1 MKWNM
6 KCKDLLKWSERFFR
20 PETIEILN
28 ILGDWE
34 TLIMNSRSMW
44 EKLVAGGTIV
54 MELGD
59 QEDHEEELILDQEDV
74 GFTEEIIDVE

>member
-1 MKWNM
+1 
-6 KCKDLLKWSERFFR
+6 
-20 PETIEILN
+20 
-28 ILGDWE
+28 
-34 TLIMNSRSMW
+34 MNSRSMW

>member
-6 KCKDLLKWSERFFR
+6 KCKDLLKWSKRFFR
-20 PETIEILN
+20 PETIEISN